1 MRRGSS
7 LLERSAFPE
16 DWGAA
21 GLALLRDEGLE
32 AITVDRSV
40 AWVAGIVW
48 AMSLLHMEVGLGRI
62 GHAGADV
69 EADMWRLVV
78 A

>member
-1 MRRGSS
+1 MASKFHMWPQRCGCRMR
-7 LLERSAFPE
+7 LHP
-16 DWGAA
+16 DGAPWQ
-21 GLALLRDEGLE
+21 R
-32 AITVDRSV
+32 
-40 AWVAGIVW
+40 

-69 EADMWRLVV
+69 EADMGRLVV